1 MPMDAD
7 LLTLEQALSFL
18 CIIDGVEGYMK
29 DGTVA
34 DCCTGKTSKV
44 DTRFG

>member
-1 MPMDAD
+1 MGAD
-7 LLTLEQALSFL
+7 LLTLEQALGFP
-18 CIIDGVEGYMK
+18 CIIAGVEGYMK

-44 DTRFG
+44 DTRLG